1 MTNSNKIFDS
11 WLVVQYQSGN
21 EKGITLLVK
30 RWNMR
35 FCKHAYYYTRDL
47 DSAKDIAQD
56 SWSIIIKRI
65 GSLKDTNKFGSWAMA
80 IVTRKSIDWLRKQKR
95 ETVQKE
101 IFHDNATV
109 ISTNDLVD
117 DSENALIL
125 MRQLISQLPQ
135 EQKVVLTFFYTEEF
149 TINEIS
155 EILKI
160 PPGTV
165 KSRLFKA
172 REKLKQNLK
181 NRNYEK

>member
-1 MTNSNKIFDS
+1 MTNSKKIFDS
-11 WLVVQYQSGN
+11 WLVVQCQSGN
-21 EKGITLLVK
+21 EKGMTLLVK
-30 RWNMR
+30 RWHMR
-35 FCKHAYYYTRDL
+35 FCKHAFYYTKDL

-56 SWSIIIKRI
+56 SWSIIMKRI
-65 GSLKDTNKFGSWAMA
+65 GGLKDTNKFGSWAMA

-95 ETVQKE
+95 ETIQKE
-101 IFHDNATV
+101 IYHDNATI

-117 DSENALIL
+117 GPENALIL
-125 MRQLISQLPQ
+125 MRQLIAQLPK

-155 EILKI
+155 RILNV
-160 PPGTV
+160 PSGTI

-172 REKLKQNLK
+172 REKLKQRLK

>member
-30 RWNMR
+30 RWHMR
-35 FCKHAYYYTRDL
+35 FCKHAYYYTKDL

-56 SWSIIIKRI
+56 SWGVIMKRI
-65 GSLKDTNKFGSWAMA
+65 GSLKDTNKFGSWAMT
-80 IVTRKSIDWLRKQKR
+80 IVTRKSIDWLRKRKK
-95 ETVQKE
+95 ETTRKE
-101 IFHDNATV
+101 LYHDNDTVAT
-109 ISTNDLVD
+109 TNDLVE
-117 DSENALIL
+117 DSENALNLI
-125 MRQLISQLPQ
+125 RQLITRLPKEQQL
-135 EQKVVLTFFYTEEF
+135 VLTLFYMEEF

-160 PPGTV
+160 PSGTV

-172 REKLKQNLK
+172 REKLKQILK